1 MEELMKSEEEFEDM
15 QQDRFLTFAIDNEV
29 FGISISF
36 VSEIIGMQKI
46 NDIPEVP
53 SFVKGIINLRG
64 KIISVIDMRLK
75 FKKPS
80 VEYDD
85 RTCIIIVDI
94 NGLSAGLIVD
104 NVSEVINIPKADIS
118 PSPDFRTGFQ
128 NRYING
134 IGKLKDS
141 VVLIL
146 DCERL
151 FKEDELEILSV
162 SADQIA
168 EKLKK

>member
-1 MEELMKSEEEFEDM
+1 MEDLMKTEEEFEDM
-15 QQDRFLTFAIDNEV
+15 QQDRFLTFAIDSEV
-29 FGISISF
+29 FGLSISY

-75 FKKPS
+75 FKKQS
-80 VEYDD
+80 VDYDD

-94 NGLSAGLIVD
+94 NGITAGLIVD
-104 NVSEVINIPKADIS
+104 NVSEVINIPKSDVS
-118 PSPDFRTGFQ
+118 PSPDYRTGFQ

-146 DCERL
+146 DCDRL
-151 FKEDELEILSV
+151 FREDELNVLSV
-162 SADQIA
+162 SAEQIA
-168 EKLKK
+168 VKAK